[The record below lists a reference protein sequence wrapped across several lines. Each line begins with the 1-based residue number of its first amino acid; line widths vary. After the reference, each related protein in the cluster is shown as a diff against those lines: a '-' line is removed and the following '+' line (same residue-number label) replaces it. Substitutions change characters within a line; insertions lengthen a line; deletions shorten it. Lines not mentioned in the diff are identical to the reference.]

1 MKLIYLIIAQSM
13 AEVPEFPTW
22 MLDIE
27 LNFFGGQRWPR
38 KLTIADNQDLEQVRK
53 INSRKWENSWHKD
66 IVQKP
71 NDYE

>member
-1 MKLIYLIIAQSM
+1 M

-38 KLTIADNQDLEQVRK
+38 KLTIADNQDLVQVRK
-53 INSRKWENSWHKD
+53 IYSGKWENSWHKD